1 MRFLI
6 GVLLLAVLAGYVAGG
21 RLRKVE
27 SLRIRWWGLAPL
39 GLALQLVPIS
49 GDTHGERLVTV
60 GLLIASYPILML
72 FALANIRLAGFA
84 LILVGLGLNLTVIA
98 ANQGMPVTK
107 HALEASGQGDILGEL
122 QKHSGAKHFLA
133 RPGNVTLE
141 PLADVIP
148 IGSPINQVVS
158 VGDCV
163 VYGGVVWLIVAA
175 MRGRPGLSI
184 PRRRG
189 RTAEPARS

>member
-6 GVLLLAVLAGYVAGG
+6 GVLLLAVVAGYVVGG

-27 SLRIRWWGLAPL
+27 TLRLRWWGLAPL
-39 GLALQLVPIS
+39 GLALQLIPLS
-49 GDTHGERLVTV
+49 GDTHGQRVVTV
-60 GLLIASYPILML
+60 ALLIASYPVLML

-98 ANQGMPVTK
+98 ANQGMPITK
-107 HALEASGQGDILGEL
+107 HALEASGQGAVLGEL

-148 IGSPINQVVS
+148 IGDPVNQVVS

-163 VYGGVVWLIVAA
+163 VYGGVVWLIIAA
-175 MRGRPGLSI
+175 MRGRPVLWT
-184 PRRRG
+184 PKRRG
-189 RTAEPARS
+189 RRAEAARS

>member
-6 GVLLLAVLAGYVAGG
+6 GVLLLAVVAGYLVGG

-39 GLALQLVPIS
+39 GLILQLVPLS
-49 GDTHGERLVTV
+49 GSTHGQREITV
-60 GLLIASYPILML
+60 SLLIASYPFLML
-72 FALANIRLAGFA
+72 FAIANIRLAGFA

-98 ANQGMPVTK
+98 ANQGMPITR
-107 HALEASGQGDILGEL
+107 HALEASGQGDVLGQL
-122 QKHSGAKHFLA
+122 QKQSGAKHFLA

-148 IGSPINQVVS
+148 IGDPIDQVVS

-175 MRGRPGLSI
+175 MRGRPALST
-184 PRRRG
+184 PRRRE
-189 RTAEPARS
+189 RKAEPARS